1 MFIVI
6 ILLGIFSIIFAFVI
20 LGNRLEIISYDLI
33 KENLWLAIP
42 LIAIGYLVFEKT
54 QEGLIGS
61 LTNTSLIKR
70 KLSDAEKIS
79 SEKYSSVGNFFS
91 IL

>member
-1 MFIVI
+1 MYYLKPHSKWGFLFVGGWVYLEMDSFKTKFFIVI

-42 LIAIGYLVFEKT
+42 LIAL
-54 QEGLIGS
+54 
-61 LTNTSLIKR
+61 SLIH
-70 KLSDAEKIS
+70 I
-79 SEKYSSVGNFFS
+79 
-91 IL
+91 